1 MNQER
6 ANDLEMM
13 NGTLRWLIIIAI
25 KVSQLRPKQ
34 KGILLC
40 AQPQVELDTEL
51 SLIYM
56 SLWQDI

>member
-6 ANDLEMM
+6 ANDLAMM
-13 NGTLRWLIIIAI
+13 KGTLRWLTIIAI
-25 KVSQLRPKQ
+25 KVSQLQPKQ